1 MASTGLLAG
10 VNPYKGGN
18 VAIDFTSKPLQV
30 FLQMQQKQQAKA
42 EAIDK
47 YYKDYEK
54 SLNSA
59 GLTPEEQRI
68 FTNKLNE
75 VKGFAI
81 KNKEKITNPSKYG
94 YDAQATLDAG
104 FRELSN
110 YIGGAK
116 QAAGERKAFKTIH
129 DKAIA
134 EGKNVSSNYLD
145 IWNNAMKPYGAGY
158 VAPALDQIKIY
169 DSFDPVKFGQKLDTL
184 LKRTEGVAT
193 KQFLPGSNIEY
204 QWVTPKEINK
214 DEAKSLAY
222 SELQDEGY
230 KDYLLNIQKDPVY
243 AQALSKVYQDNTGK
257 KLDINNLGELSYA
270 NVLSQTPVIK
280 ERTTPKLT
288 ESEQTRLAL
297 LRQKKNEEGEY
308 SPQVQVDEIFES
320 GKGDEIEINV
330 EGKKISGRK
339 VQLPADIEG
348 KFDRKVGN
356 TKFSPDY
363 FVMSEDKLNLYPVF
377 VTGKTKYGSDI
388 LGGEGGT
395 KLNEKIPVK
404 TSLIPTLGKA
414 YGGQSWTK
422 KNLFSDG
429 KAPATAPPKSETWAE
444 RQARLKKKK

>member
-1 MASTGLLAG
+1 MASTGLLTG
-10 VNPYKGGN
+10 VNPYRGGN
-18 VAIDFTSKPLQV
+18 VAIDFTSRPTQFAIQELQR
-30 FLQMQQKQQAKA
+30 QKAKA

-59 GLTPEEQRI
+59 GLTLEEQRI

-145 IWNNAMKPYGAGY
+145 IWGNAMKPYGAGY
-158 VAPALDQIKIY
+158 VAPSLDQIKIY
-169 DSFDPVKFGQKLDTL
+169 DSFDPVKFAQKLDTI
-184 LKRTEGVAT
+184 LKRTEEVPT
-193 KQFLPGSNIEY
+193 KEFLPGSKIEY

-230 KDYLLNIQKDPVY
+230 KDYLLDIQKDPVY
-243 AQALSKVYQDNTGK
+243 AQALSKVYQDNEGK

-288 ESEQTRLAL
+288 ESEKTRLAK
-297 LRQKKNEEGEY
+297 LRQTSPVQGVVVEEGNLLDQIPDINLASGGKISKGIAYDKKGSPLNGNIYLGKDDLPSEWFSVIGNPKGVTGFDITFVDGNPEKISNKRFGNINRQSMLNYQRKYNTEPKSGPQLDFSKNKYTATDANGVKIY
-308 SPQVQVDEIFES
+308 SKDGVNWFD
-320 GKGDEIEINV
+320 KA
-330 EGKKISGRK
+330 GKKI
-339 VQLPADIEG
+339 Q
-348 KFDRKVGN
+348 
-356 TKFSPDY
+356 
-363 FVMSEDKLNLYPVF
+363 
-377 VTGKTKYGSDI
+377 
-388 LGGEGGT
+388 
-395 KLNEKIPVK
+395 
-404 TSLIPTLGKA
+404 
-414 YGGQSWTK
+414 
-422 KNLFSDG
+422 
-429 KAPATAPPKSETWAE
+429 
-444 RQARLKKKK
+444 

>member
-1 MASTGLLAG
+1 MASTGLLTG
-10 VNPYKGGN
+10 VNPYRGGN
-18 VAIDFTSKPLQV
+18 VAIDFTSRPTQFAIQELQR
-30 FLQMQQKQQAKA
+30 QKAKA

-59 GLTPEEQRI
+59 GLTLEEQRI

-116 QAAGERKAFKTIH
+116 QAAGERKAFKAIH

-169 DSFDPVKFGQKLDTL
+169 DSFDPVKFAQKLDTI
-184 LKRTEGVAT
+184 LKRTEEVPT
-193 KQFLPGSNIEY
+193 KEFLPGSKIDY

-230 KDYLLNIQKDPVY
+230 KDYLLDIQKDPVY

-288 ESEQTRLAL
+288 ESEKTRLAK
-297 LRQKKNEEGEY
+297 LRQTSPVQGVVVEEGNLLDQIPDINLASGGKISKGVAYDKKGSPLNGNIYLGKDDLPSEWFSVIGNPKGVTGFDITFVDGNPEKISNKRFGNINRQSMLNYQRKYNTEPKSGPQLDFSKNKYTATDANGVKIY
-308 SPQVQVDEIFES
+308 SKDGVNWFD
-320 GKGDEIEINV
+320 KA
-330 EGKKISGRK
+330 GKKI
-339 VQLPADIEG
+339 Q
-348 KFDRKVGN
+348 
-356 TKFSPDY
+356 
-363 FVMSEDKLNLYPVF
+363 
-377 VTGKTKYGSDI
+377 
-388 LGGEGGT
+388 
-395 KLNEKIPVK
+395 
-404 TSLIPTLGKA
+404 
-414 YGGQSWTK
+414 
-422 KNLFSDG
+422 
-429 KAPATAPPKSETWAE
+429 
-444 RQARLKKKK
+444 

>member
-1 MASTGLLAG
+1 MASTGLLPG
-10 VNPYKGGN
+10 VNPYRGGN
-18 VAIDFTSKPLQV
+18 VAIDFTSKPLQLI
-30 FLQMQQKQQAKA
+30 LQMQQKREAKA

-59 GLTPEEQRI
+59 GLTPEEQKI
-68 FTNKLNE
+68 FTDKLNE

-81 KNKEKITNPSKYG
+81 KNREKLTNPSKYG
-94 YDAQATLDAG
+94 YDTQATLDSG

-134 EGKNVSSNYLD
+134 QGKNVSPNYLD
-145 IWNNAMKPYGAGY
+145 VWGNAMKPYGAGY
-158 VAPALDQIKIY
+158 VAPSLDEIKIY
-169 DSFDPVKFGQKLDTL
+169 DSFDPVKFGQKLDTI
-184 LKRTEGVAT
+184 LKRTEGVPT
-193 KQFLPGSNIEY
+193 KEFLPGSKVDY
-204 QWVTPKEINK
+204 QWITPKEINK

-297 LRQKKNEEGEY
+297 ARQKKNEVVGVVEEGNLLDQIPDVNLASGGKISKGVAYDKSGSPLNGNIYLGKDYLPSEWFSVIGNPKGVTGFDITFVDGNPDKISNKRFGNINRQSMINYQRKYNTEPKSGPQLDFSKSKYTATGANGVKIY
-308 SPQVQVDEIFES
+308 SKDGVNWFD
-320 GKGDEIEINV
+320 KA
-330 EGKKISGRK
+330 GKKI
-339 VQLPADIEG
+339 Q
-348 KFDRKVGN
+348 
-356 TKFSPDY
+356 
-363 FVMSEDKLNLYPVF
+363 
-377 VTGKTKYGSDI
+377 
-388 LGGEGGT
+388 
-395 KLNEKIPVK
+395 
-404 TSLIPTLGKA
+404 
-414 YGGQSWTK
+414 
-422 KNLFSDG
+422 
-429 KAPATAPPKSETWAE
+429 
-444 RQARLKKKK
+444 